1 MIELNIG
8 SLQIKIGRPKPV
20 KVNLL
25 EGQITE
31 AIEKLENFET
41 PEPKAYGVHAQMLNE
56 PNAHPKLHETR
67 AVAIKHGWREV
78 WHRIDEGR
86 VRFKKG
92 KDDIVDV
99 WYTKMT
105 VGTIITHPTKGRGQ
119 LFRKHVSKGLL
130 EDIFKNPRVHT
141 GEGYYKA

>member
-1 MIELNIG
+1 MAQAAATIAGI
-8 SLQIKIGRPKPV
+8 Q
-20 KVNLL
+20 
-25 EGQITE
+25 Q
-31 AIEKLENFET
+31 ET
-41 PEPKAYGVHAQMLNE
+41 REHYQPQKDDG
-56 PNAHPKLHETR
+56 AHPNLRDSRFLAWKQ
-67 AVAIKHGWREV
+67 GWREV
-78 WHRIDEGR
+78 WHRKDEGR